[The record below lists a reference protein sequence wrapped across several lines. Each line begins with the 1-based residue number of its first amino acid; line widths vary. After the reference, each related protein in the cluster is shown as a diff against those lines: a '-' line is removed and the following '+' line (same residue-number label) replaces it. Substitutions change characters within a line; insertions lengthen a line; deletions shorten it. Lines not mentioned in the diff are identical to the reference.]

1 MEFDQAVAELDLLVD
16 TLERDGD
23 ERALMLLQ
31 LMDAVHR
38 PALELIVAGQLGH
51 PVAYAVLSMYDLA
64 PLEEHLQVEEVLD
77 EIRPYIESHG
87 GGLDLL
93 DVEAE
98 TGIVHVRMH
107 GSCHGCAGSAI
118 TLRRGVEE
126 KLRERLDWFT
136 EVVAHEPDEDP
147 EAPAP
152 ANGIAARLLQIEH
165 FNKDLMP
172 EARPAAPGAPPAVSG
187 APPVVS
193 GALPADSGGNGS
205 ELLQIEN
212 LKRLENSPRPVFV
225 DVGMLADLAP
235 GTMKAVDVEGH
246 SILVVNLDGEPYAFR
261 NVCPVDGRSELDG
274 GRVAGSVLVCPWH
287 NCAYDARSGKRAD
300 DEPGQESLAVVP
312 IAVQDGVLKVAA
324 TIA

>member
-1 MEFDQAVAELDLLVD
+1 MEFDKAVAELDLLVD

-38 PALELIVAGQLGH
+38 PALELIVAGELDH
-51 PVAYAVLSMYDLA
+51 PVAHAVLSMYELT
-64 PLEEHLQVEEVLD
+64 PVEEYLQAEEALD

-93 DVEAE
+93 DVEVE

-136 EVVAHEPDEDP
+136 EVKAHELEP
-147 EAPAP
+147 EAGGQGDPP
-152 ANGIAARLLQIEH
+152 ENGIAARLLQIEH
-165 FNKDLMP
+165 YNSDLQT
-172 EARPAAPGAPPAVSG
+172 AAPDVSSANGA
-187 APPVVS
+187 
-193 GALPADSGGNGS
+193 GS
-205 ELLQIEN
+205 ELLQIEG
-212 LKRLENSPRPVFV
+212 LKRLENAARPVFV
-225 DVGMLADLAP
+225 EVGALADLP
-235 GTMKAVDVEGH
+235 PSTSKAVDVDGH
-246 SILVVNLDGEPYAFR
+246 SILLVNVGGEPYAFR
-261 NVCPVDGRSELDG
+261 NVSPVDGRSEIHG
-274 GRVAGSVLVCPWH
+274 GHVTGSVIVDPWY
-287 NCAYDARSGKRAD
+287 NGAYDARSGKRVD
-300 DEPGQESLAVVP
+300 GEPGDPLAVVP
-312 IAVQDGVLKVAA
+312 IAVRDGMLQVAA